1 MSKHTKKTKDKAL
14 NGECKCTVTAAD
26 APTET
31 VTITT
36 AGPEAPAAPVKA
48 PVRLS
53 TMNYPGDP
61 TCRSLVAYEPEE
73 PVIARIFAENPSS
86 KWIVTPTR
94 IIDRPVKKE

>member
-1 MSKHTKKTKDKAL
+1 
-14 NGECKCTVTAAD
+14 
-26 APTET
+26 
-31 VTITT
+31 
-36 AGPEAPAAPVKA
+36 
-48 PVRLS
+48 
-53 TMNYPGDP
+53 MNYPGDP